1 MEPRWSSSKALWE
14 RACRSIGGGVASSV
28 RGGVYPHQLYFESGK
43 GAHLVDID
51 GDRYIDYVLGWG
63 PLLLGHGHPAI
74 LEAAHAQL
82 DRGIMFGG
90 GNMHEVVAA
99 ERFLGAL
106 GWAERLL
113 WTNTGTEA
121 VQIALRLARAHT
133 GRDIVVK
140 LGGGYH
146 GWHDTVLASYMGYG
160 KGGEPVPHSLGQP
173 ASSLADLRVGL
184 YNDLD
189 NCASAFEAEP
199 GRIAAVLVDPT
210 SSNTGSV
217 APEPGYLEGLRR
229 LCDEHGA
236 LLIFDEVVS
245 GLRLGLSGA
254 AGRFGVTPD
263 LATYGKAIGS
273 GMAVAAVAGR
283 GEVIDL
289 VLQGA
294 VHSGTFN
301 GNPLAMT
308 VLTATLDVLSQPGC
322 TTISTRWGRPWS
334 RGCAWRRSRPG
345 TWWPRTI
352 SGPRRWSLREC
363 PGSPVRM
370 TTPRPTGSTGAS
382 TSSRPCSSTAS
393 ICCREG
399 GCSCPPSTPW
409 RMWTRRRK
417 RSPTSSTRCRRLGS
431 RGTATADLLGR
442 AAARGFSRNR
452 EPLP

>member
-160 KGGEPVPHSLGQP
+160 KGESLFRTRW
-173 ASSLADLRVGL
+173 D
-184 YNDLD
+184 
-189 NCASAFEAEP
+189 
-199 GRIAAVLVDPT
+199 
-210 SSNTGSV
+210 
-217 APEPGYLEGLRR
+217 
-229 LCDEHGA
+229 
-236 LLIFDEVVS
+236 
-245 GLRLGLSGA
+245 
-254 AGRFGVTPD
+254 
-263 LATYGKAIGS
+263 
-273 GMAVAAVAGR
+273 
-283 GEVIDL
+283 
-289 VLQGA
+289 
-294 VHSGTFN
+294 
-301 GNPLAMT
+301 
-308 VLTATLDVLSQPGC
+308 SQPPRWRTC
-322 TTISTRWGRPWS
+322 VSASTTTWTTARRPSRPSPGGSPPFWS
-334 RGCAWRRSRPG
+334 IRPRRTPVASPPSPVTWRACDGCA
-345 TWWPRTI
+345 TN
-352 SGPRRWSLREC
+352 
-363 PGSPVRM
+363 
-370 TTPRPTGSTGAS
+370 
-382 TSSRPCSSTAS
+382 TA
-393 ICCREG
+393 
-399 GCSCPPSTPW
+399 
-409 RMWTRRRK
+409 
-417 RSPTSSTRCRRLGS
+417 RC
-431 RGTATADLLGR
+431 
-442 AAARGFSRNR
+442 
-452 EPLP
+452 